1 MALFSPG
8 GSWSQILG
16 SIVLEY
22 SLFSCN
28 YGQLKK
34 SLQLRKEG
42 KDMYLLGSVVVTSE
56 WFFCKEELL
65 QQSFSIAKHSKSK
78 MR

>member
-1 MALFSPG
+1 M
-8 GSWSQILG
+8 
-16 SIVLEY
+16 LEY
-22 SLFSCN
+22 CLFFCN

-34 SLQLRKEG
+34 SLELRKED
-42 KDMYLLGSVVVTSE
+42 KDMYLLGFVAVTSE

-65 QQSFSIAKHSKSK
+65 QQFFSIAKHTKSK